1 MNTIYVTIGYKVV
14 EDGKPTRYYGD
25 QTDNGVCYKDLE
37 AFKDNSD
44 LCYIPECDL
53 LNDWEADLN
62 LPNLGYSLGYA
73 REDILNLAR
82 EYVVYEDIPVDED
95 FVEYIAEC
103 ALQNVDWQSI
113 GTYLN
118 EIDIYE
124 TWEYYK
130 GTKE

>member
-1 MNTIYVTIGYKVV
+1 MRHYVTVGYKEV
-14 EDGKPTRYYGD
+14 EDGQPTRYYGD
-25 QTDNGVCYKDLE
+25 ETENGVCYKDLE

-44 LCYIPECDL
+44 LCYIPECDP
-53 LNDWEADLN
+53 LNDWSADLD

-73 REDILNLAR
+73 REDILDLAR
-82 EYVVYEDIPVDED
+82 DYITDEDIPVDEN

-124 TWEYYK
+124 TWEYFK
-130 GTKE
+130 GIKE